1 MRSIARWTVL
11 VLSLGVTGY
20 GLFAYLA
27 LEPGSTVHPA
37 MKAAY
42 AAHPVRILAHVVFSA
57 VALLTGPLQFFPGL
71 RQHRRL
77 HRALGYVYFTGVI
90 GGGLAGFSTAFIS
103 YGGLVAHYGFGL
115 LALAW
120 LWTGVAALQAAR
132 RRDFARHE
140 LWATRSFA
148 LTFAAVTLRLYL
160 GLFPAFGLHFDDYY
174 PVVSWLCWVPNILLV
189 EWVLTPRRVA

>member
-1 MRSIARWTVL
+1 ML
-11 VLSLGVTGY
+11 LSLGVTGY

-42 AAHPVRILAHVVFSA
+42 SAHPVRILAHVVFSA
-57 VALLTGPLQFFPGL
+57 LALLTGPLQFFPAI
-71 RQHRRL
+71 RAQRRV

-90 GGGLAGFSTAFIS
+90 GGGLAGLATSFIS
-103 YGGLVAHYGFGL
+103 YGGLVAHFGFGL
-115 LALAW
+115 LALTW

-132 RRDFARHE
+132 QRDFARHE

-160 GLFPAFGLHFDDYY
+160 GIFPAFGLPFDDYY
-174 PVVSWLCWVPNILLV
+174 PVVSWLCWVPNLLVV
-189 EWVLTPRRVA
+189 EWVLFAGCKAGPAAGFIK